1 MNSFSCQVT
10 YTDNALGSPT
20 ITAAYSAAGYSQ
32 GKTTL
37 KVSKATPTAYAS
49 CQSLTVGSTTTCTAE
64 VLSGYNPSGTVSF
77 STSDPATGKFM
88 GSPCTLS
95 SGSCNVTYTDIAAGS
110 TITATYSGDS
120 NNNAGIPATTMVTLN
135 KASPVISVS
144 CPQFTAGSTT
154 TCTATL
160 SSGFNPSGT
169 VSFNTSDAPTGAFT
183 GSPCTLSSGSC
194 HVTYTDTAGSP
205 TITATY
211 SGDGNNN
218 AGIPVT
224 TIVKV
229 NKASP
234 ILSISCPSFTI
245 GSTTTCTATLSSGFN
260 SSGTVSFNTTDTSTG
275 TFTGLPCI
283 LASGSCHVTYTDTA
297 GSPKITAAY
306 SGDSNNNA
314 GNPVT
319 TTVMINKASPIV
331 SVSCPPSTAG
341 STTTCTATVASGY
354 DPSGA
359 VTFYASDPATG
370 KFTGSPCI
378 LSSGSCN
385 VLYTDT
391 AGGLARITAT
401 YSGDSNNNAGNP
413 ATIAITV
420 TNTPVSLFA
429 NALRRDLGYIAVAVL
444 AIILALVVLQSATA
458 FIPKSIIVEKGDAST
473 SNETMRSHEYE
484 NVFKILSRVDAK
496 AHKMRLNGVP
506 TRWGFLTPIN
516 KRDVRILRVS
526 NHLTIYT
533 RGLATDKVKEYLKD
547 NSIAF
552 VELGL

>member
-110 TITATYSGDS
+110 T
-120 NNNAGIPATTMVTLN
+120 
-135 KASPVISVS
+135 
-144 CPQFTAGSTT
+144 
-154 TCTATL
+154 
-160 SSGFNPSGT
+160 
-169 VSFNTSDAPTGAFT
+169 
-183 GSPCTLSSGSC
+183 
-194 HVTYTDTAGSP
+194 
-205 TITATY
+205 
-211 SGDGNNN
+211 
-218 AGIPVT
+218 
-224 TIVKV
+224 
-229 NKASP
+229 
-234 ILSISCPSFTI
+234 
-245 GSTTTCTATLSSGFN
+245 
-260 SSGTVSFNTTDTSTG
+260 
-275 TFTGLPCI
+275 
-283 LASGSCHVTYTDTA
+283 
-297 GSPKITAAY
+297 
-306 SGDSNNNA
+306 
-314 GNPVT
+314 
-319 TTVMINKASPIV
+319 
-331 SVSCPPSTAG
+331 
-341 STTTCTATVASGY
+341 
-354 DPSGA
+354 
-359 VTFYASDPATG
+359 
-370 KFTGSPCI
+370 
-378 LSSGSCN
+378 
-385 VLYTDT
+385 
-391 AGGLARITAT
+391 ITAT

-533 RGLATDKVKEYLKD
+533 RGLATDKIKEYLKD